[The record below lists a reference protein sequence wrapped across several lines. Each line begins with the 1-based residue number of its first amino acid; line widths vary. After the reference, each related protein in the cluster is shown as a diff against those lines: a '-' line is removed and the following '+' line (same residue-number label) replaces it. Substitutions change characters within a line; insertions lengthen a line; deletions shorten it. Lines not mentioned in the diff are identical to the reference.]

1 MTALILFDESN
12 GIEHRLEPGETRI
25 GRGADCTIRVLSSS
39 VSRLHG
45 SFDYDGQQL
54 RYQDLGSSNGSFVN
68 GAAVTTEVALGD
80 GDQLMLGDFVFT
92 IFDEDAKHSD
102 EPDDDATQLV
112 GDSATQ
118 IKPTPPSDASPEP
131 EADIP
136 AMWSEQAGLE
146 KASGTEFFSEDSDD
160 DAVSKYRSGR
170 IAAAPVGRWPRLLG
184 LSPSI
189 EGNIVEL
196 NPDGSPRDDKGRPL
210 WKIGRD
216 ASAVDIA
223 FDDSS
228 ISGMHAQIINDGNRW
243 KIVNWMS
250 TNGTFVN
257 GQRALS
263 NYLKQGDII
272 SIGSLELAF
281 ELPASAPQAEPSP
294 APPPP
299 QKPGLWARLIAL
311 IKR

>member
-12 GIEHRLEPGETRI
+12 GIEYRLEPGETHI

-45 SFDYDGQQL
+45 SFDYDGQNL
-54 RYQDLGSSNGSFVN
+54 RYKDLGSSNGSFVN
-68 GAAVTTEVALGD
+68 GTAVTSEVTLGD
-80 GDQLMLGDFVFT
+80 GDQLMLGDFVFK
-92 IFDEDAKHSD
+92 IFDEDAKHSEELD
-102 EPDDDATQLV
+102 EDATQLV

-118 IKPTPPSDASPEP
+118 INPAPPSGTAPKP
-131 EADIP
+131 QADIP

-160 DAVSKYRSGR
+160 DAASKYRAGR
-170 IAAAPVGRWPRLLG
+170 IAAAPIGSWPRLLG
-184 LSPSI
+184 LNSSI
-189 EGNIVEL
+189 EGNIIEL
-196 NPDGSPRDDKGRPL
+196 NPDNSPRDDKGRPL

-281 ELPASAPQAEPSP
+281 ELPANAPQAESP
-294 APPPP
+294 PTPNPP